1 MTNRLAFCRA
11 ATLSATAV
19 TITLLCPLL
28 CGAAFAQDRLPASAA
43 PAPKCTI
50 PVDIARFELPLTR
63 FSIRLAAGLPI
74 KIVAIGSS
82 STFGTGAS
90 APDKSYPSRL
100 KVELEH
106 HFPGQPITV
115 LNRGVGGEET
125 TDMLA
130 RFEAGVIAQHPHLVI
145 WQVGTNA
152 LLRDRPLDPRAV
164 VLHKGIARLR
174 ANRTDIVLM
183 DPQYAPNVLAKANRA
198 AMIAQIAQTAREES
212 IGLLRRY
219 DIMRHWHEVEHL
231 PFETFVTADGL
242 HMNDWGYA
250 CLAKLLG
257 VAIAEAAIRPRET
270 AAVPRR

>member
-1 MTNRLAFCRA
+1 MTNRLAFRRA
-11 ATLSATAV
+11 VTLSATAV
-19 TITLLCPLL
+19 TITLLCGSAL
-28 CGAAFAQDRLPASAA
+28 AQNRAPAPASAA

-50 PVDIARFELPLTR
+50 PPDIARFELPLTR

-90 APDKSYPSRL
+90 APDKSYPSQL

-106 HFPGQPITV
+106 HFPGQPV
-115 LNRGVGGEET
+115 SVVNRGVGGEES

-130 RFEAGVIAQHPHLVI
+130 RFETGVIAEHPHLVI

-164 VLHKGIARLR
+164 ALHRGIARLQ
-174 ANRTDIVLM
+174 ANRSDIVLM
-183 DPQYAPNVLAKANRA
+183 DPQYAPNVLAKTNRDA
-198 AMIAQIAQTAREES
+198 TVAQIAQTAREEG

-219 DIMRHWHEVEHL
+219 EMMRHWHEVEHL

-257 VAIAEAAIRPRET
+257 IAIAEAAIRPRET
-270 AAVPRR
+270 AAAPNR